1 MYIMYIYTYIYIY
14 KVFFEVYLSGLV
26 IFFTYGTTIIYV
38 CVYMFIRIFTI
49 SYTLIVVNFSFFHR
63 LMLIE
68 VQFCVNLNGT
78 NRKEGRT
85 RQEKK
90 SFTYQKMFEAIVCKQ
105 IICHLRVI
113 W

>member
-1 MYIMYIYTYIYIY
+1 MYIYTYIYIY

-26 IFFTYGTTIIYV
+26 IFFTYGTTIICV

-90 SFTYQKMFEAIVCKQ
+90 SFTYRKMFEAIVCKQ